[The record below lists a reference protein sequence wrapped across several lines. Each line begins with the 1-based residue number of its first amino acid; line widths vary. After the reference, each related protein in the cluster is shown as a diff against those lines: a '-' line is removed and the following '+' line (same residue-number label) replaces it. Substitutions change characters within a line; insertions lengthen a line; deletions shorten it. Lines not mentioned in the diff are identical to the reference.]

1 MFRIILFIF
10 LIGFTAKAE
19 FGNVQISGIVRS
31 FNEETVKLYH
41 KDQGL
46 TLKIPRSL
54 VKGPLKTSREEQT
67 LNLKSLNGVVFER
80 HKKRDSSRNI
90 SSK

>member
-1 MFRIILFIF
+1 MFRTLLFIILISFPAI
-10 LIGFTAKAE
+10 AE
-19 FGNVQISGIVRS
+19 IGNVQISGIVQS

-41 KDQGL
+41 KDQGI

-54 VKGPLKTSREEQT
+54 VKGPLKAGSKEQT
-67 LNLKSLNGVVFER
+67 LKLKSLNGVVFER